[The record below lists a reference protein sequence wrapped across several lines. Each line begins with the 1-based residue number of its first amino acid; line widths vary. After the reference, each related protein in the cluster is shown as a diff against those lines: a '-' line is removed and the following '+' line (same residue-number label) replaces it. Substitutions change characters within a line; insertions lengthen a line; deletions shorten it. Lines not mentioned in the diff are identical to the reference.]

1 MDIICEDNAIVQPLN
16 KDWYENR
23 VATVD
28 MLRLDLVHPVISGNK
43 WYKLQRNLQA
53 AREQGA
59 NKIIT
64 FGGAYSNHLVAAA
77 AAAQA
82 AGISSIGIVR
92 GLYAQHAPT
101 TTLLACSEM
110 GMQLVYI
117 STTDYARRSD
127 LQFLADIQATYGPA
141 YMIPEGGA
149 NAAGRMGAGDMA
161 ALIPPGYT
169 HICLPVGTG
178 TSFIGMRNALPTDV
192 YIIGFAPF
200 KNGEYLREEIASY
213 IHAEANKNWHLYTQ
227 WHFGG
232 FGKWNETL
240 IQFMNEFYMQ
250 NHIPL
255 DMVYT
260 AKMMFGL
267 KEMLSSA
274 AFPANARILCVHTG
288 GLQGN
293 SSVQKQLMF

>member
-1 MDIICEDNAIVQPLN
+1 MDIICEDKAIIQPLN
-16 KDWYENR
+16 PDWYACK
-23 VATVD
+23 VAAVD

-43 WYKLQRNLQA
+43 WYKLQHNLQA
-53 AREQGA
+53 AKEQGA

-82 AGISSIGIVR
+82 AGLSSVGIVR

-101 TTLLACSEM
+101 ATLQACSDM

-117 STTDYARRSD
+117 STADYARKTD
-127 LQFLADIQATYGPA
+127 AQFLAELQATYGPA

-149 NAAGRMGAGDMA
+149 NEAGRLGAGDMT
-161 ALIPPGYT
+161 ALIPAGYT

-178 TSFIGMRNALPTDV
+178 TSLIGLRNTISADV
-192 YIIGFAPF
+192 SILGFAPF
-200 KNGEYLREEIASY
+200 KNGEYLRDEITSY
-213 IHAEANKNWHLYTQ
+213 IDTAANSNWNLYTQ

-232 FGKWNETL
+232 FGKWDTTL
-240 IQFMNEFYMQ
+240 IEFMNEFYMQ
-250 NHIPL
+250 NNIPL
-255 DMVYT
+255 DILYN
-260 AKMMFGL
+260 AKMMYGL
-267 KEMLSSA
+267 KVMLSNDV
-274 AFPANARILCVHTG
+274 FGPDARILCVHTG

-293 SSVQKQLMF
+293 SSIQKHVVF